1 MFYCDQYHVPQT
13 LEEAFDLIQTNKGSY
28 KVLAGA
34 TDLLPWARE
43 GRGGDVNFESVIDIS
58 KITDMSEWQLQG
70 DRISLGANVT
80 MQQLLED
87 PFLRK
92 HIPVMAKSAVWF
104 ADDQIREQATLG
116 GNLVNASPAADA
128 TPPMLAMNA
137 ELTLQRK
144 HNGKIKHRKLSL
156 DKFVTG
162 PGKTSLEDGEL
173 VTRIECDSMPGYGS
187 AFEKVGHRRSLV
199 ISTVCLA
206 ALVSLS
212 ENGRQFEDVRL
223 ALGGVGPVTVR
234 LHESES
240 CLISMPVET
249 ELINKSSELA
259 VKHVQSRTRQEY
271 RREVVFNFV
280 KRGIM
285 EAIKDFDTNCV
296 KIDMHTQPEKNY
308 G

>member
-1 MFYCDQYHVPQT
+1 MLFCDQYHVPET
-13 LEEAFDLIQTNKGSY
+13 LHEAFDLINTNQGSY

-116 GNLVNASPAADA
+116 GTLVNASPAADG
-128 TPPMLAMNA
+128 PHPMLAMNA

-212 ENGRQFEDVRL
+212 DNGRQFEDVRL
-223 ALGGVGPVTVR
+223 ALGGVGPVPVR

-240 CLISMPVET
+240 CLISKPVET

>member
-1 MFYCDQYHVPQT
+1 MLFCDQYHVPET
-13 LEEAFDLIQTNKGSY
+13 LHEAFDLINTNQGSY

-212 ENGRQFEDVRL
+212 DNGRQFEDVRL
-223 ALGGVGPVTVR
+223 ALGGVGPVPVR

-296 KIDMHTQPEKNY
+296 KIDMHT
-308 G
+308 

>member
-1 MFYCDQYHVPQT
+1 
-13 LEEAFDLIQTNKGSY
+13 
-28 KVLAGA
+28 
-34 TDLLPWARE
+34 
-43 GRGGDVNFESVIDIS
+43 
-58 KITDMSEWQLQG
+58 
-70 DRISLGANVT
+70 

-92 HIPVMAKSAVWF
+92 HIPVMAKSAIWF

-116 GNLVNASPAADA
+116 GNLVNASPAADT

-137 ELTLQRK
+137 DLTLQRK
-144 HNGKIKHRKLSL
+144 HDGKIKNRKLSL
-156 DKFVTG
+156 NEFVKG
-162 PGKTSLEDGEL
+162 PGNTNLEDGEL
-173 VTRIECDSMPGYGS
+173 VTSVECDSMPGYGS

-212 ENGRQFEDVRL
+212 DNGRQFEDVRL
-223 ALGGVGPVTVR
+223 ALGGVGPVPVR

-240 CLISMPVET
+240 CLISKPAET
-249 ELINKSSELA
+249 ELINKSADLA

-285 EAIKDFDTNCV
+285 EAIKDFDT
-296 KIDMHTQPEKNY
+296 T
-308 G
+308 

>member
-1 MFYCDQYHVPQT
+1 MLFCDQYHVPET
-13 LEEAFDLIQTNKGSY
+13 LHEAFDLINTNQGSY

-212 ENGRQFEDVRL
+212 DNGRQFEDVRL
-223 ALGGVGPVTVR
+223 ALGGVGPVPVR

>member
-1 MFYCDQYHVPQT
+1 MLFCDQYHVPET
-13 LEEAFDLIQTNKGSY
+13 LHEAFDLINTNQGSY

-162 PGKTSLEDGEL
+162 PGKTILEDGEL

-212 ENGRQFEDVRL
+212 DNGRQFEDVRL
-223 ALGGVGPVTVR
+223 ALGGVGPVPVR

>member
-80 MQQLLED
+80 IQQLLED

-156 DKFVTG
+156 DEFVTG
-162 PGKTSLEDGEL
+162 PGKTRLEDGEL
-173 VTRIECDSMPGYGS
+173 VTRVECDSMSGYGS

-212 ENGRQFEDVRL
+212 DNGRKFEDVRL
-223 ALGGVGPVTVR
+223 ALGGVGPVPVR

-240 CLISMPVET
+240 CLISKPVET
-249 ELINKSSELA
+249 ELINKSADLA
-259 VKHVQSRTRQEY
+259 VKNVQSRTRQEY

-280 KRGIM
+280 KRGII
-285 EAIKDFDTNCV
+285 EAMKDIETNYAEVDKNIK
-296 KIDMHTQPEKNY
+296 PRKNY

>member
-80 MQQLLED
+80 IQQLLED

-137 ELTLQRK
+137 ELTLQLK
-144 HNGKIKHRKLSL
+144 HNGKIKNRKLSL
-156 DKFVTG
+156 DEFVTG

-173 VTRIECDSMPGYGS
+173 VTGVECDSMPGYGS

-212 ENGRQFEDVRL
+212 DDGKRFKDVRL
-223 ALGGVGPVTVR
+223 ALGGVGPVPVR

-240 CLISMPVET
+240 CLISKPAET
-249 ELINKSSELA
+249 ELINKSADLA
-259 VKHVQSRTRQEY
+259 VKHVKSRTRQEY

>member
-1 MFYCDQYHVPQT
+1 MLFCDQYHVPET
-13 LEEAFDLIQTNKGSY
+13 LHEAFDLINTNQGSF

-212 ENGRQFEDVRL
+212 DNGRQFEDVRL
-223 ALGGVGPVTVR
+223 ALGGVGPVPVR

>member
-1 MFYCDQYHVPQT
+1 MLFCDQYHVPET
-13 LEEAFDLIQTNKGSY
+13 LHEAFDLINTNQGSY

-92 HIPVMAKSAVWF
+92 HKPVMAKSAVWF

-212 ENGRQFEDVRL
+212 DNGRQFEDVRL
-223 ALGGVGPVTVR
+223 ALGGVGPVPVR

-240 CLISMPVET
+240 CLISKPVET

-285 EAIKDFDTNCV
+285 EAIKDFDTNRV

>member
-1 MFYCDQYHVPQT
+1 MLFCDQYHVPGT
-13 LEEAFDLIQTNKGSY
+13 LHEAFDLINKNQGSY

-34 TDLLPWARE
+34 TDILPWARE

-80 MQQLLED
+80 IQQLLED

-92 HIPVMAKSAVWF
+92 HIPVMAKSSVWF

-137 ELTLQRK
+137 ELTLQLK
-144 HNGKIKHRKLSL
+144 HNGKIKNRKLSL
-156 DKFVTG
+156 DEFVTG

-173 VTRIECDSMPGYGS
+173 VTGVECDSMTGYGS

-212 ENGRQFEDVRL
+212 DDGKRFKDVRL
-223 ALGGVGPVTVR
+223 ALGGVGPVPVR

-240 CLISMPVET
+240 CLISKPAET
-249 ELINKSSELA
+249 ELINKSADLA
-259 VKHVQSRTRQEY
+259 VKYVQSRTRQEY

-285 EAIKDFDTNCV
+285 EAIKDFNT
-296 KIDMHTQPEKNY
+296 T
-308 G
+308 

>member
-137 ELTLQRK
+137 ELNLQRK
-144 HNGKIKHRKLSL
+144 DNGKIINRK
-156 DKFVTG
+156 
-162 PGKTSLEDGEL
+162 P
-173 VTRIECDSMPGYGS
+173 
-187 AFEKVGHRRSLV
+187 
-199 ISTVCLA
+199 
-206 ALVSLS
+206 VSYTHL
-212 ENGRQFEDVRL
+212 R
-223 ALGGVGPVTVR
+223 A
-234 LHESES
+234 HE
-240 CLISMPVET
+240 T
-249 ELINKSSELA
+249 
-259 VKHVQSRTRQEY
+259 
-271 RREVVFNFV
+271 
-280 KRGIM
+280 
-285 EAIKDFDTNCV
+285 
-296 KIDMHTQPEKNY
+296 
-308 G
+308 

>member
-1 MFYCDQYHVPQT
+1 MLYCDQYHVPQT
-13 LEEAFDLIQTNKGSY
+13 LEEAFDLIRTNKGSY

-43 GRGGDVNFESVIDIS
+43 GRGGDVNFKSVIDIS
-58 KITDMSEWQLQG
+58 KITDISEFQLQG
-70 DRISLGANVT
+70 NRISLGANVT

-92 HIPVMAKSAVWF
+92 HIPVMAKSAIWF

-137 ELTLQRK
+137 ELTLHRK
-144 HNGKIKHRKLSL
+144 VNGKIKNRKISL
-156 DKFVTG
+156 DEFVKG
-162 PGKTSLEDGEL
+162 PGKTSLDDGEL
-173 VTRIECDSMPGYGS
+173 VTGIECDSVPGYGS

-206 ALVSLS
+206 ALVNLS
-212 ENGRQFEDVRL
+212 DNGRQFEDVRL
-223 ALGGVGPVTVR
+223 ALGGVGPVPIR
-234 LHESES
+234 LRESES
-240 CLISMPVET
+240 CLIGKHVDNN
-249 ELINKSSELA
+249 LIKKSADLA
-259 VKHVQSRTRQEY
+259 VKNVQSRTRKEY

-280 KRGIM
+280 KRGII
-285 EAIKDFDTNCV
+285 EAIKDIDTICAEVNTHINP
-296 KIDMHTQPEKNY
+296 KKKY

>member
-1 MFYCDQYHVPQT
+1 MLFCDQYHVPET
-13 LEEAFDLIQTNKGSY
+13 LHEAFDLINTNQGSY

-43 GRGGDVNFESVIDIS
+43 GRGGDVNFKSVIDIS

-212 ENGRQFEDVRL
+212 DNGRQFEDVRL
-223 ALGGVGPVTVR
+223 ALGGVGPVPVR

>member
-1 MFYCDQYHVPQT
+1 MLYCDQYHVPQT
-13 LEEAFDLIQTNKGSY
+13 LEEAFNLIRTNKGSY

-43 GRGGDVNFESVIDIS
+43 GRGGDVNYKSVIDIS
-58 KITDMSEWQLQG
+58 KITDISEFQLQG

-92 HIPVMAKSAVWF
+92 HIPVMAKSAIWF

-137 ELTLQRK
+137 ELTLHRK
-144 HNGKIKHRKLSL
+144 VNGNIKNRKLSL
-156 DKFVTG
+156 NKFVIG
-162 PGKTSLEDGEL
+162 PGKTSLYDGEL
-173 VTRIECDSMPGYGS
+173 VTGIECDSMPGYGS

-206 ALVSLS
+206 ALVNLS
-212 ENGRQFEDVRL
+212 NNGRQFKDVRL
-223 ALGGVGPVTVR
+223 ALGGVGPVPIR
-234 LHESES
+234 LHESEA
-240 CLISMPVET
+240 CLIGKTVDT
-249 ELINKSSELA
+249 NLIKNSADLA
-259 VKHVQSRTRQEY
+259 VKYVQSRTRQEY

-280 KRGIM
+280 KRGII
-285 EAIKDFDTNCV
+285 EAIKDLDT
-296 KIDMHTQPEKNY
+296 T
-308 G
+308 

>member
-1 MFYCDQYHVPQT
+1 MLYCDQYHVPQT
-13 LEEAFDLIQTNKGSY
+13 LEEAFNLIQTNKGSY

-34 TDLLPWARE
+34 TDILPWARE
-43 GRGGDVNFESVIDIS
+43 GRGGDVNYKSVIDIS
-58 KITDMSEWQLQG
+58 KITDISEFQLQG

-92 HIPVMAKSAVWF
+92 HIPVMAKSAIWF

-137 ELTLQRK
+137 ELTLHRK
-144 HNGKIKHRKLSL
+144 VNGNIKNRKLSL
-156 DKFVTG
+156 NKFVKG
-162 PGKTSLEDGEL
+162 PGKTSLDDGEL
-173 VTRIECDSMPGYGS
+173 VTGIECDSMPGYGA

-206 ALVSLS
+206 ALVNLS
-212 ENGRQFEDVRL
+212 DNGRQFKDVRL
-223 ALGGVGPVTVR
+223 ALGGVGPVPIR

-240 CLISMPVET
+240 CLIGKPVET
-249 ELINKSSELA
+249 ELINKSADLA
-259 VKHVQSRTRQEY
+259 VKYVQSRTRQEY

-280 KRGIM
+280 NRGII
-285 EAIKDFDTNCV
+285 EAIKDLDT
-296 KIDMHTQPEKNY
+296 T
-308 G
+308 

>member
-1 MFYCDQYHVPQT
+1 MLYCDQYHVPQT

-58 KITDMSEWQLQG
+58 KITDMNEWQLQG

-92 HIPVMAKSAVWF
+92 HIPVMAKSAIWF

-116 GNLVNASPAADA
+116 GNLVNASPAADT

-137 ELTLQRK
+137 DLTLQRK
-144 HNGKIKHRKLSL
+144 HDGKIKNRKLSL
-156 DKFVTG
+156 NEFVKG
-162 PGKTSLEDGEL
+162 PGKTNLEDGEL
-173 VTRIECDSMPGYGS
+173 VTSVECDSMPGYGS

-212 ENGRQFEDVRL
+212 DN
-223 ALGGVGPVTVR
+223 
-234 LHESES
+234 
-240 CLISMPVET
+240 
-249 ELINKSSELA
+249 
-259 VKHVQSRTRQEY
+259 
-271 RREVVFNFV
+271 
-280 KRGIM
+280 
-285 EAIKDFDTNCV
+285 
-296 KIDMHTQPEKNY
+296 
-308 G
+308 

>member
-1 MFYCDQYHVPQT
+1 MLFCDQYHVPET
-13 LEEAFDLIQTNKGSY
+13 LHEAFDLINTNQGSF

-144 HNGKIKHRKLSL
+144 HNGKIKHRKLAL

-162 PGKTSLEDGEL
+162 PGKTRLEDGEL
-173 VTRIECDSMPGYGS
+173 VTRVECDSITGYGS

-212 ENGRQFEDVRL
+212 DNGRQFEDVRL
-223 ALGGVGPVTVR
+223 ALGGVGPVPVR

-296 KIDMHTQPEKNY
+296 KIDMHT
-308 G
+308 

>member
-1 MFYCDQYHVPQT
+1 MLYCDQYHVPQT

-58 KITDMSEWQLQG
+58 KITDMNEWQLQG

-144 HNGKIKHRKLSL
+144 YKGKINQRKLPL
-156 DKFVTG
+156 HEFVTG
-162 PGKTSLEDGEL
+162 PGKTRLEEF
-173 VTRIECDSMPGYGS
+173 M
-187 AFEKVGHRRSLV
+187 
-199 ISTVCLA
+199 
-206 ALVSLS
+206 
-212 ENGRQFEDVRL
+212 
-223 ALGGVGPVTVR
+223 
-234 LHESES
+234 
-240 CLISMPVET
+240 
-249 ELINKSSELA
+249 
-259 VKHVQSRTRQEY
+259 QE
-271 RREVVFNFV
+271 
-280 KRGIM
+280 
-285 EAIKDFDTNCV
+285 V
-296 KIDMHTQPEKNY
+296 KIEDYKVEKTFLGIEMEGKKYIHPLLDKIPELEKLSRKDNY
-308 G
+308 HVVVSEEFVDVNTGSGLVHLSPANGEEDYNIATKRNVDVFSPIDDEVKFTDDAGEYSGK

>member
-1 MFYCDQYHVPQT
+1 MLFCDQYHVPET
-13 LEEAFDLIQTNKGSY
+13 LHEAFDLINTNQGSY

-212 ENGRQFEDVRL
+212 DNGRQFEDVRL
-223 ALGGVGPVTVR
+223 ALGGVGPVPVR

-240 CLISMPVET
+240 CLISKPVET

-285 EAIKDFDTNCV
+285 KAIKDFDTNCV

>member
-1 MFYCDQYHVPQT
+1 MLFCDQYHVPET
-13 LEEAFDLIQTNKGSY
+13 LHEAFDLINTNQGSY

-162 PGKTSLEDGEL
+162 PGKTRLEDGEL
-173 VTRIECDSMPGYGS
+173 VTRVECDSITGYGS
-187 AFEKVGHRRSLV
+187 AFEKVGQRRSLV

-212 ENGRQFEDVRL
+212 DNGRQFEDVRL
-223 ALGGVGPVTVR
+223 ALGGVGPVPVR

-240 CLISMPVET
+240 CLISKPVET

-259 VKHVQSRTRQEY
+259 VKHVKSRTRQEY

-285 EAIKDFDTNCV
+285 EAIKDFEINCG
-296 KIDMHTQPEKNY
+296 KIDTHTQPEKNY

>member
-1 MFYCDQYHVPQT
+1 MLYCDQYHVPQT
-13 LEEAFDLIQTNKGSY
+13 LEEAFNLIQTNKGNY

-34 TDLLPWARE
+34 TDILPWARE
-43 GRGGDVNFESVIDIS
+43 GRGGDVNYKSVIDIS
-58 KITDMSEWQLQG
+58 KITDISEFQLQG

-92 HIPVMAKSAVWF
+92 HIPVMAKSAIWF

-137 ELTLQRK
+137 ELTLHRK
-144 HNGKIKHRKLSL
+144 VNGNIKNRKLSL
-156 DKFVTG
+156 NKFVKG
-162 PGKTSLEDGEL
+162 PGKTSLDDGEL
-173 VTRIECDSMPGYGS
+173 VTGIECDSMPGYGA

-206 ALVSLS
+206 ALVNLS
-212 ENGRQFEDVRL
+212 DNGRKFKDVRL
-223 ALGGVGPVTVR
+223 ALGGVGPVPIR

-240 CLISMPVET
+240 CLIGKPVET
-249 ELINKSSELA
+249 ELINKSADLA
-259 VKHVQSRTRQEY
+259 VKYVQSRTRQEY

-280 KRGIM
+280 NRGII
-285 EAIKDFDTNCV
+285 EAIKDLDT
-296 KIDMHTQPEKNY
+296 T
-308 G
+308 

>member
-1 MFYCDQYHVPQT
+1 MLYCDQYHVPQT
-13 LEEAFDLIQTNKGSY
+13 LEEAFDLIRTNKASY

-43 GRGGDVNFESVIDIS
+43 GRGGDVNFKSVIDIS
-58 KITDMSEWQLQG
+58 KINEISEFQLQG

-80 MQQLLED
+80 IQQLLED

-92 HIPVMAKSAVWF
+92 HIPLMAKSAIWF

-137 ELTLQRK
+137 ELTLHRK
-144 HNGKIKHRKLSL
+144 ANGKIKNRKLSL
-156 DKFVTG
+156 DEFVKG
-162 PGKTSLEDGEL
+162 PGKTCLEDGEL
-173 VTRIECDSMPGYGS
+173 VTGIECDSMPGYGS

-206 ALVSLS
+206 ALVNLS
-212 ENGRQFEDVRL
+212 DNGRQFEDVRL
-223 ALGGVGPVTVR
+223 ALGGVGPVPIR
-234 LHESES
+234 LRESES
-240 CLISMPVET
+240 CLIGKHVDNN
-249 ELINKSSELA
+249 LIKKSADLA
-259 VKHVQSRTRQEY
+259 VKNVQSRTRKEY

-280 KRGIM
+280 KRGII
-285 EAIKDFDTNCV
+285 EAIKDIDTICAEVNTHINP
-296 KIDMHTQPEKNY
+296 KKKY

>member
-13 LEEAFDLIQTNKGSY
+13 LHEAFDLINTNQGRY

-34 TDLLPWARE
+34 TDILPWARE
-43 GRGGDVNFESVIDIS
+43 GRGGDVNFKSVIDIS
-58 KITDMSEWQLQG
+58 KIIDMSEWQLQG
-70 DRISLGANVT
+70 NRISLGANVT

-87 PFLRK
+87 SFLRK

-137 ELTLQRK
+137 ELILQRK
-144 HNGKIKHRKLSL
+144 YNGKINQRKLSL
-156 DKFVTG
+156 NEFVKG
-162 PGKTSLEDGEL
+162 PGKTNLEDGEL
-173 VTRIECDSMPGYGS
+173 VTSVECDSMPGYGA

-199 ISTVCLA
+199 ISSVCLA

-212 ENGRQFEDVRL
+212 NDGNKFEDVRL
-223 ALGGVGPVTVR
+223 ALGGVGPIPVR

-240 CLISMPVET
+240 CLMNKPVET
-249 ELINKSSELA
+249 ELINNSADLA
-259 VKHVQSRTRQEY
+259 VKYVQSRTRQEY

-280 KRGIM
+280 KRGIIK
-285 EAIKDFDTNCV
+285 AIKDF
-296 KIDMHTQPEKNY
+296 E
-308 G
+308 

>member
-1 MFYCDQYHVPQT
+1 MLYCDHYHVPKT
-13 LEEAFDLIQTNKGSY
+13 LDEAFNLIQSNEGNH

-43 GRGGDVNFESVIDIS
+43 GRAGDVRYKSLIDIS
-58 KITDMSEWQLQG
+58 RIPELSGWHLKG
-70 DRISLGANVT
+70 NRISLGANVT
-80 MQQLLED
+80 FAQFLND

-116 GNLVNASPAADA
+116 GNLVNASPAADG
-128 TPPMLAMNA
+128 TPPMLTMNA
-137 ELTLQRK
+137 ELTLEKKDKGQRTQW
-144 HNGKIKHRKLSL
+144 KLPL
-156 DKFVTG
+156 DEFLTG
-162 PGKTSLEDGEL
+162 PGKTRLESGEL
-173 VTRIECDSMPGYGS
+173 VTKVECDSMLGYGS

-206 ALVSLS
+206 ALVCLS
-212 ENGRQFEDVRL
+212 EEGQHVEDVRL
-223 ALGGVGPVTVR
+223 AMGGVGPVPLR
-234 LHESES
+234 LNESETFLRS
-240 CLISMPVET
+240 KPIDAD
-249 ELINKSSELA
+249 LINKSAELA

-280 KRGIM
+280 KRGILKSC
-285 EAIKDFDTNCV
+285 KDLDATFPETDLDV
-296 KIDMHTQPEKNY
+296 KPKENY

>member
-1 MFYCDQYHVPQT
+1 MLYCDQYHVPQT
-13 LEEAFDLIQTNKGSY
+13 LEEAFNLIQTNKGNY

-34 TDLLPWARE
+34 TDILPWARE
-43 GRGGDVNFESVIDIS
+43 GRGGDVNYKSVIDIS
-58 KITDMSEWQLQG
+58 KITDISEFQLQG

-92 HIPVMAKSAVWF
+92 HIPVMAKSAIWF

-137 ELTLQRK
+137 ELTLHRK
-144 HNGKIKHRKLSL
+144 VNGNIKNRKLSL
-156 DKFVTG
+156 NKFVKG
-162 PGKTSLEDGEL
+162 PGKTSLDDGEL
-173 VTRIECDSMPGYGS
+173 VTGIECDSMPGYGA

-206 ALVSLS
+206 ALVNLS
-212 ENGRQFEDVRL
+212 DNGRQFKDVRL
-223 ALGGVGPVTVR
+223 ALGGVGPVPIR

-240 CLISMPVET
+240 CLIGKPVET
-249 ELINKSSELA
+249 ELINKSADLA
-259 VKHVQSRTRQEY
+259 VKYVQSRTRQEY

-280 KRGIM
+280 NRGII
-285 EAIKDFDTNCV
+285 EAIKDLDT
-296 KIDMHTQPEKNY
+296 T
-308 G
+308 

>member
-1 MFYCDQYHVPQT
+1 MLYCDQYHVPQT
-13 LEEAFDLIQTNKGSY
+13 LEEAFDLIQTNKDSY

-43 GRGGDVNFESVIDIS
+43 GRGGDVNFKSVIDIS
-58 KITDMSEWQLQG
+58 KIIDMSKWQLQG

-92 HIPVMAKSAVWF
+92 HIPLMAKSAIWF

-137 ELTLQRK
+137 ELNLQRK
-144 HNGKIKHRKLSL
+144 DNGKIKNRKLSL
-156 DKFVTG
+156 DEFVKG
-162 PGKTSLEDGEL
+162 PGKTSLDDGEL
-173 VTRIECDSMPGYGS
+173 VTRVECDSMPGYGS

-206 ALVSLS
+206 ALVNLS
-212 ENGRQFEDVRL
+212 DNGKQFEDVRL
-223 ALGGVGPVTVR
+223 ALGGVGPVPVR
-234 LHESES
+234 LNESES
-240 CLISMPVET
+240 CLISKHVDT
-249 ELINKSSELA
+249 KLINKSADLA
-259 VKHVQSRTRQEY
+259 IENVQSRTRQEY

-280 KRGIM
+280 KRGII
-285 EAIKDFDTNCV
+285 EAIKDTDTNSAEV
-296 KIDMHTQPEKNY
+296 DTHINPRKNY

>member
-1 MFYCDQYHVPQT
+1 MLYYDQYHVPET
-13 LEEAFDLIQTNKGSY
+13 LDEAFDLIHTNGGNY

-58 KITDMSEWQLQG
+58 KITDMSEWQLKG

-80 MQQLLED
+80 IQQLLED

-137 ELTLQRK
+137 ELTLERKQKGKIIQRK
-144 HNGKIKHRKLSL
+144 LPL
-156 DKFVTG
+156 DEFLTG
-162 PGKTSLEDGEL
+162 PGKTRLEAGEL
-173 VTRIECDSMPGYGS
+173 VTRVECDSMLGYGS

-199 ISTVCLA
+199 LSTVCLA

-212 ENGRQFEDVRL
+212 DDGQEFEDVRL
-223 ALGGVGPVTVR
+223 ALGGVGPVPIR
-234 LHESES
+234 LKESEA
-240 CLISMPVET
+240 CLISQPIDSD
-249 ELINKSSELA
+249 LIDKSAVLA

-271 RREVVFNFV
+271 RREVVYNFV
-280 KRGIM
+280 KRGILG
-285 EAIKDFDTNCV
+285 ACKDLNTTFADIDT
-296 KIDMHTQPEKNY
+296 DMKHRGNY

>member
-1 MFYCDQYHVPQT
+1 MLFCDQYHVPET
-13 LEEAFDLIQTNKGSY
+13 LHEAFDLINTNQGSY

-212 ENGRQFEDVRL
+212 DNGRQFEDVRL
-223 ALGGVGPVTVR
+223 ALGGVGPVPVR

-296 KIDMHTQPEKNY
+296 KIDTHTHPEKNY

>member
-1 MFYCDQYHVPQT
+1 MLFCDQYHVPQT
-13 LEEAFDLIQTNKGSY
+13 LHEAFDLINKNQGSY

-43 GRGGDVNFESVIDIS
+43 GRGGDVNFELVIDIS
-58 KITDMSEWQLQG
+58 RITDMSEWQLQG

-80 MQQLLED
+80 MKQLLED

-92 HIPVMAKSAVWF
+92 HIPVMAKSAIWF

-128 TPPMLAMNA
+128 TPPMLALNG

-144 HNGKIKHRKLSL
+144 YKGKINQRKLHL
-156 DKFVTG
+156 HEFIKG
-162 PGKTSLEDGEL
+162 PGKTRLEEGEL
-173 VTRIECDSMPGYGS
+173 VTRVECDSISGYGS

-212 ENGRQFEDVRL
+212 DDGKRFKDVRL
-223 ALGGVGPVTVR
+223 ALGGAGPIPIR

-240 CLISMPVET
+240 CLISEPIET

-259 VKHVQSRTRQEY
+259 VRHVQSRTRQEY

-285 EAIKDFDTNCV
+285 ESIKDFETNCS
-296 KIDMHTQPEKNY
+296 KIDTHTHPEKNY

>member
-13 LEEAFDLIQTNKGSY
+13 LHEAFDLINTNQGRY

-34 TDLLPWARE
+34 TDILPWARE
-43 GRGGDVNFESVIDIS
+43 GRGGDVNFKSVIDIS
-58 KITDMSEWQLQG
+58 KIIDMSEWQLQG
-70 DRISLGANVT
+70 NRISLGANVT

-87 PFLRK
+87 SFLRK

-137 ELTLQRK
+137 ELILQRK
-144 HNGKIKHRKLSL
+144 YNGKINQRKLSL
-156 DKFVTG
+156 NEFVKG
-162 PGKTSLEDGEL
+162 PGKTNLEDGEL
-173 VTRIECDSMPGYGS
+173 VTSVECDSMPGYGA

-199 ISTVCLA
+199 ISSVCLA

-212 ENGRQFEDVRL
+212 NDGNKFEDVRL
-223 ALGGVGPVTVR
+223 ALGGVGPIPVR

-240 CLISMPVET
+240 CLMNKPVET
-249 ELINKSSELA
+249 ELINNSADLA
-259 VKHVQSRTRQEY
+259 VKYVQSRTRQEY

-280 KRGIM
+280 KRGIIK
-285 EAIKDFDTNCV
+285 AIKEFEST
-296 KIDMHTQPEKNY
+296 
-308 G
+308 